1 MQERSTDGSAGS
13 PYNDLRQS
21 GAHGVAQVLPL
32 RDNSTTVSLTARM
45 PPVCPRQAGGM
56 WSYSPMITSRRMT
69 TTIAMITFICR
80 KSTQAPYTGSCF
92 PLKGGLCLPACF
104 QLGSRASPPPPR
116 VTTLPQP
123 QPCLLPVL
131 LTLQSRHHICLRRCL
146 ALLLKAAAL
155 SDKLSVKGKKRV
167 SSVVHTLSE
176 HPLTC
181 SNCTEFHAIKEPT
194 TA

>member
-1 MQERSTDGSAGS
+1 M
-13 PYNDLRQS
+13 LRCCPS
-21 GAHGVAQVLPL
+21 GTTPPWCHSQRGV
-32 RDNSTTVSLTARM
+32 
-45 PPVCPRQAGGM
+45 PPVCPCQHGWGD

-69 TTIAMITFICR
+69 TTIAMIAFICKR
-80 KSTQAPYTGSCF
+80 STQAPYTGSCF
-92 PLKGGLCLPACF
+92 HLKGGLCLPAHL
-104 QLGSRASPPPPR
+104 QLGSRAAPPPPR
-116 VTTLPQP
+116 DRQVTTLPQP
-123 QPCLLPVL
+123 QPRLFPFL

-155 SDKLSVKGKKRV
+155 SDKLSIKGKKRV

-181 SNCTEFHAIKEPT
+181 SNSTEFCAIKDPT